1 MSTFPRLPAMIQPPP
16 QMPPLPNLMD
26 THRMSETRSQRISA
40 LLQPTATPYS
50 PPYSA
55 TQQSEALHPPYA
67 AQQDQQQQQQQQQQH
82 HHYQADLSDDLDH
95 PREVRKRRR
104 IPVVCAVCRQRKL
117 KCDRN
122 QPCSACVAHDTTSMC
137 TYAVKP
143 WTSGKVTDRA
153 QKSAV
158 PASARSVKPTPA
170 HKRQPNGIIT
180 PKLSAGTPSQ
190 ADENLR
196 PAKKG
201 RPRKD
206 SLDPKST
213 PEYTELQMRM
223 ERMESVLQRLAQ
235 AGVSISGLDEP
246 VAQGDKAQAPVSTPQ
261 LVSSIPTAT
270 STTPSGTTIDTPS
283 SVNVLPAPPVS
294 ASAMDMR
301 VVQPEICIKNNR
313 LTYFGPL
320 SGVAAIREDEFIKK
334 CLNKVEEAKKILARK
349 AQESR
354 AAGLPRRM
362 TGPEKG
368 HTSHDTAPPRKVSYI
383 PPDMKDWVEDIFN
396 VAADPVDLFPRLE
409 HRPIC
414 EFLIDRFMQTINIMF
429 PIVNPAVFRC
439 DMRKFWQAKDLLAR
453 SREKNGTSGAS
464 DDKPFW
470 MSTRKNDIR
479 GAALFAVLLRL
490 GRLSLTPD
498 WEPAHAGFDNS
509 LAVLFGP
516 RLQAFAWS
524 CLRETNYMGKANL
537 VVAQVLLGI
546 RVHQIIAPEDG
557 DGSDGSDS
565 AGFLG
570 MMCQVAMSMGLH
582 RDPSLINGMPPT
594 LEDTW
599 RILWSQLVILDTYRS
614 LDLALPFAIPL
625 EMCDTALDRIRRFP
639 DNVASYEQFSQTF
652 MHTHIKW
659 ALLARTILS
668 RIMRPDYVLSLKE
681 FHTLADELNQFEESH
696 LSSFQSLIS
705 VVQVEN
711 AVSSLQDSYNLI
723 QKFILQLLFLRLQ
736 LSLLRSYAPPDLE
749 TAESFRRAR
758 LRCALKM
765 LDTMATCMQ
774 HRRLF
779 DGFEWLLVPFS
790 LRNFFYPLALV
801 MNGLFKAYYAN
812 PNITLPPIPPGK
824 ENDCEE
830 SRDERWLTPDLSF
843 LYDDASICNV
853 HRLYQAFVKTHM
865 WIKLFCETYYG
876 AYKPNSNVRVF
887 AEYVRH
893 EIVGGVLRCAKLQQ
907 AKSAKGLPY
916 LHDQFSL
923 PSVGNTTSTFGPN
936 SSATS
941 SSQTFATES
950 SSTAVTP
957 TALLDE
963 HIIFGGEDWAANLAV
978 FDPHDLMGNSSWQ
991 EWSFQL
997 QDADELMQEFTFD
1010 GFGSAHAYAS

>member
-1 MSTFPRLPAMIQPPP
+1 MSTFPPPSAPIRSPPRL
-16 QMPPLPNLMD
+16 PPLPNMMD
-26 THRMSETRSQRISA
+26 TQQQQLPETRSSSISTLLLPTPPSHSPSRFA
-40 LLQPTATPYS
+40 LADQQAELQPPQFS
-50 PPYSA
+50 VH
-55 TQQSEALHPPYA
+55 L
-67 AQQDQQQQQQQQQQH
+67 QQQQQKQ
-82 HHYQADLSDDLDH
+82 HYQPVSSHVLDDT
-95 PREVRKRRR
+95 REIKKRRR
-104 IPVVCAVCRQRKL
+104 IPVVCGVCRQRKL

-122 QPCSACVAHDTTSMC
+122 QPCSACVAHDTTAMC

-143 WTSGKVTDRA
+143 WTSGSLSDRQQKASIQSSARPLKPTVTHKRA
-153 QKSAV
+153 QTSGMA
-158 PASARSVKPTPA
+158 
-170 HKRQPNGIIT
+170 
-180 PKLSAGTPSQ
+180 TPSSS
-190 ADENLR
+190 ATTTPIFEKPP

-206 SLDPKST
+206 SVDPKST
-213 PEYTELQMRM
+213 PEYTELQLRM
-223 ERMESVLQRLAQ
+223 ERMEGILQRLAQ
-235 AGVSISGLDEP
+235 SGVSVAGLEETET
-246 VAQGDKAQAPVSTPQ
+246 QELNAPASVSTPQ
-261 LVSSIPTAT
+261 SYSAIPSAPTM
-270 STTPSGTTIDTPS
+270 TPSGTTIDTPT
-283 SVNVLPAPPVS
+283 SVNAQSVSSIS

-301 VVQPEICIKNNR
+301 VVQPEICIKQNR

-334 CLNKVEEAKKILARK
+334 CLDKVHEAKKILARK

-368 HTSHDTAPPRKVSYI
+368 HTSHDTALPRKVSYI
-383 PPDMKDWVEDIFN
+383 PPDMTHWVEEIFN
-396 VAADPVDLFPRLE
+396 VAAEPIDLFPRLE

-439 DMRKFWQAKDLLAR
+439 DMRKFWQAKELLAKGQQ
-453 SREKNGTSGAS
+453 KNGRSATS

-470 MSTRKNDIR
+470 MSTRKNDMR

-490 GRLSLTPD
+490 GRLSLPPD
-498 WEPAHAGFDNS
+498 WEPANAGFDNS
-509 LAVLFGP
+509 YTALFGP

-537 VVAQVLLGI
+537 GVAQVLLGI
-546 RVHQIIAPEDG
+546 RVHQLIAPEDG

-565 AGFLG
+565 AGFVG

-582 RDPSLINGMPPT
+582 RDPSLLQGMPST

-625 EMCDTALDRIRRFP
+625 EMCDTALGRIRRFP
-639 DNVASYEQFSQTF
+639 DKVASYEQFSQTF

-668 RIMRPDYVLSLKE
+668 RIMRPDYILSLE
-681 FHTLADELNQFEESH
+681 DFQILADELNQFEESH

-705 VVQVEN
+705 VVQVDN
-711 AVSSLQDSYNLI
+711 AVSSLQDSYNLV

-749 TAESFRRAR
+749 TAETFRRAR

-765 LDTMATCMQ
+765 LDTVATCMY

-779 DGFEWLLVPFS
+779 NGFEWLLVPFS

-801 MNGLFKAYYAN
+801 MNGLFKAYYAD

-830 SRDERWLTPDLSF
+830 AKDERWLTPDFSF
-843 LYDDASICNV
+843 HYDDASICSV

-865 WIKLFCETYYG
+865 WIKLFCDTYYG

-893 EIVGGVLRCAKLQQ
+893 EIVGGVERARLLRS
-907 AKSAKGLPY
+907 KSDQYLPY
-916 LHDQFSL
+916 VSEHFSL
-923 PSVGNTTSTFGPN
+923 PAVG
-936 SSATS
+936 
-941 SSQTFATES
+941 
-950 SSTAVTP
+950 STAASGLKGSALSNTQLLSTDSLSTTT
-957 TALLDE
+957 TATTAQLDE
-963 HIIFGGEDWAANLAV
+963 PIIFGGEDWAASLAV
-978 FDPHDLMGNSSWQ
+978 FDPHDLMGNGSWQ
-991 EWSFQL
+991 DWKL
-997 QDADELMQEFTFD
+997 ADADELMGGFTFD
-1010 GFGSAHAYAS
+1010 GFGSAQAYATEMGI

>member
-1 MSTFPRLPAMIQPPP
+1 MSTTSSAPTRSLPHV
-16 QMPPLPNLMD
+16 PPLPNMMVIQQLP
-26 THRMSETRSQRISA
+26 ETRSSSISTQLPPAPSSHSLSHFA
-40 LLQPTATPYS
+40 LPDQQVELQPPQFSVYS
-50 PPYSA
+50 
-55 TQQSEALHPPYA
+55 
-67 AQQDQQQQQQQQQQH
+67 QQQQQKQQ
-82 HHYQADLSDDLDH
+82 YQPVSSHALEH
-95 PREVRKRRR
+95 TREIKKRRR
-104 IPVVCAVCRQRKL
+104 IPVVCGGCRQRKL

-143 WTSGKVTDRA
+143 WTSGSLSNRQ
-153 QKSAV
+153 QKTSV
-158 PASARSVKPTPA
+158 QSSARPLRPMQTHKPAQTS
-170 HKRQPNGIIT
+170 GIAT
-180 PKLSAGTPSQ
+180 SPSSATASQ
-190 ADENLR
+190 IFEKPP

-206 SLDPKST
+206 SVDPKST
-213 PEYTELQMRM
+213 PEYTELQLRM
-223 ERMESVLQRLAQ
+223 ERMEGILQRLAQ
-235 AGVSISGLDEP
+235 SGVSVAGLEE
-246 VAQGDKAQAPVSTPQ
+246 AETQELNATAPVSPPQ
-261 LVSSIPTAT
+261 LYSAISSAPTM
-270 STTPSGTTIDTPS
+270 TPSGTTVDTPT
-283 SVNVLPAPPVS
+283 SVNAQSVSSVS

-301 VVQPEICIKNNR
+301 VVQPEICIKQNR

-334 CLNKVEEAKKILARK
+334 CLDKVHEAKKFLARK

-354 AAGLPRRM
+354 AAGLSRQM

-383 PPDMKDWVEDIFN
+383 PPNMTDWVEEIFN
-396 VAADPVDLFPRLE
+396 VAADPIDLFPRLE

-439 DMRKFWQAKDLLAR
+439 DMRKFWQAKEMLAIGR
-453 SREKNGTSGAS
+453 QKNGTSATS

-470 MSTRKNDIR
+470 MSTRKNDMR

-490 GRLSLTPD
+490 GRLSLPPD
-498 WEPAHAGFDNS
+498 WEPSNAGFDNS
-509 LAVLFGP
+509 YTVLFGP

-537 VVAQVLLGI
+537 GVAQVLLGI

-565 AGFLG
+565 AGFVG

-582 RDPSLINGMPPT
+582 RDPSLLQGMPPT

-614 LDLALPFAIPL
+614 LDLTLPFAIPL
-625 EMCDTALDRIRRFP
+625 EMCDTALGRIRGFP
-639 DNVASYEQFSQTF
+639 DNVTPYEQFSQTF

-668 RIMRPDYVLSLKE
+668 RIMRPDYILSLKD
-681 FHTLADELNQFEESH
+681 FQTLADELNQFEESH

-705 VVQVEN
+705 VIQVDN
-711 AVSSLQDSYNLI
+711 AVSSLQDSYNLV

-749 TAESFRRAR
+749 TAETFRRAR

-765 LDTMATCMQ
+765 LDTVATCMY

-779 DGFEWLLVPFS
+779 NGFEWLLVPFS

-824 ENDCEE
+824 ENRCEE
-830 SRDERWLTPDLSF
+830 VKDERWLTPDFSF
-843 LYDDASICNV
+843 HYDDASICSV

-865 WIKLFCETYYG
+865 WIKLFCDTYYG

-893 EIVGGVLRCAKLQQ
+893 EIVSGIERARLQQ
-907 AKSAKGLPY
+907 SKSDQYLPY
-916 LHDQFSL
+916 VSEQFSL
-923 PSVGNTTSTFGPN
+923 PGIGSAAASGAKGSAQSNTQLPPTDSL
-936 SSATS
+936 SATAS
-941 SSQTFATES
+941 ET
-950 SSTAVTP
+950 
-957 TALLDE
+957 LDE
-963 HIIFGGEDWAANLAV
+963 PVIFGGEDWAASLAV
-978 FDPHDLMGNSSWQ
+978 FDPHDLMSNGSWQ
-991 EWSFQL
+991 DRSFQL
-997 QDADELMQEFTFD
+997 ADTDELMGGLMFD
-1010 GFGSAHAYAS
+1010 GFNSAHAYAT

>member
-1 MSTFPRLPAMIQPPP
+1 MSIFPSPSAPIRSPPHV
-16 QMPPLPNLMD
+16 PPLPNMMD
-26 THRMSETRSQRISA
+26 TQQLPETRSSSISTLLHPA
-40 LLQPTATPYS
+40 PPSHSPSHFAFPDQQADLQPSQFSIHT
-50 PPYSA
+50 
-55 TQQSEALHPPYA
+55 
-67 AQQDQQQQQQQQQQH
+67 QQQQQKEQ
-82 HHYQADLSDDLDH
+82 YQSVSSHALERT
-95 PREVRKRRR
+95 REIKKRRR
-104 IPVVCAVCRQRKL
+104 IPVVCGICRQRKL

-143 WTSGKVTDRA
+143 WTSGSLSHRQ
-153 QKSAV
+153 QKASV
-158 PASARSVKPTPA
+158 QSSARPLKPTP
-170 HKRQPNGIIT
+170 T
-180 PKLSAGTPSQ
+180 PKGGQTSGIATPSSSAMTPQ
-190 ADENLR
+190 IFEKPP

-206 SLDPKST
+206 SADPKST
-213 PEYTELQMRM
+213 PEYTELQLRM
-223 ERMESVLQRLAQ
+223 ERMEGILQRLAQ
-235 AGVSISGLDEP
+235 SGVSVAGLDETEK
-246 VAQGDKAQAPVSTPQ
+246 QDLNAPTLVSPPQ
-261 LVSSIPTAT
+261 LYSAISSAT
-270 STTPSGTTIDTPS
+270 TMTPSGTTVDTPT
-283 SVNVLPAPPVS
+283 SVNAQSVSSVS
-294 ASAMDMR
+294 ASAMDMH
-301 VVQPEICIKNNR
+301 VVQPEICIKQNR

-334 CLNKVEEAKKILARK
+334 CLNKVHEAKKILARK

-354 AAGLPRRM
+354 AAGLSRQM

-383 PPDMKDWVEDIFN
+383 PPDMTDWVEEIFN
-396 VAADPVDLFPRLE
+396 VAADPIDLFPRLE

-429 PIVNPAVFRC
+429 PIVNPGVFRC
-439 DMRKFWQAKDLLAR
+439 DMRKFWQAKELLAKGR
-453 SREKNGTSGAS
+453 QKNGTSATS

-470 MSTRKNDIR
+470 MSTRKNDMR

-490 GRLSLTPD
+490 GRLSLPPD
-498 WEPAHAGFDNS
+498 WEPSNAGFDNS
-509 LAVLFGP
+509 YTVLFGP

-537 VVAQVLLGI
+537 AVAQVLLGI
-546 RVHQIIAPEDG
+546 RVHQVIAPEDG

-565 AGFLG
+565 AGFVG

-582 RDPSLINGMPPT
+582 RDPTLLQGMPPT

-599 RILWSQLVILDTYRS
+599 RMLWSQLVILDTYRS

-625 EMCDTALDRIRRFP
+625 EMCDTALGRVRRFP

-668 RIMRPDYVLSLKE
+668 RIMRPDYSLSLE
-681 FHTLADELNQFEESH
+681 DFQTLADELHQFEESH

-705 VVQVEN
+705 VVQVDN
-711 AVSSLQDSYNLI
+711 AVSSLQDSYNLV

-749 TAESFRRAR
+749 TAETFRRAR

-765 LDTMATCMQ
+765 LDTVATCMY

-779 DGFEWLLVPFS
+779 NGFEWLLVPFS

-824 ENDCEE
+824 ENECEE
-830 SRDERWLTPDLSF
+830 VKDERWLTPDFSF
-843 LYDDASICNV
+843 HYDDASICSV

-865 WIKLFCETYYG
+865 WIKLFCDTYYG

-893 EIVGGVLRCAKLQQ
+893 EIVGGIERARLQQ
-907 AKSAKGLPY
+907 SKSDQYLPY
-916 LHDQFSL
+916 VSEHFSL
-923 PSVGNTTSTFGPN
+923 PAVGSTAASGLKGSALSNTQSLSTD
-936 SSATS
+936 SLSAT
-941 SSQTFATES
+941 AT
-950 SSTAVTP
+950 VP
-957 TALLDE
+957 LDE
-963 HIIFGGEDWAANLAV
+963 PIIFGGEDWAASLAV
-978 FDPHDLMGNSSWQ
+978 FDPHDLMGNGSWHD
-991 EWSFQL
+991 WSFQL
-997 QDADELMQEFTFD
+997 ADADELMGGFMFD
-1010 GFGSAHAYAS
+1010 GFSSAHAYAT

>member
-1 MSTFPRLPAMIQPPP
+1 MSNFPRPPGMIRPPP

-26 THRMSETRSQRISA
+26 THRMSEMRSQSISA
-40 LLQPTATPYS
+40 LLQPTPTPYS

-55 TQQSEALHPPYA
+55 PQQPEALTPSFA
-67 AQQDQQQQQQQQQQH
+67 AQQGQQDQQQQEQ
-82 HHYQADLSDDLDH
+82 HYQPGLSDDLDR
-95 PREVRKRRR
+95 PSGIKKRRR

-143 WTSGKVTDRA
+143 WTSGKGTDRA
-153 QKSAV
+153 QKSAGS
-158 PASARSVKPTPA
+158 ASTRPLKPTPA
-170 HKRQPNGIIT
+170 HKRQSSGIIT
-180 PKLSAGTPSQ
+180 PQFSSVTPSQ
-190 ADENLR
+190 AAENLP
-196 PAKKG
+196 PARRG

-206 SLDPKST
+206 TLDPKST

-223 ERMESVLQRLAQ
+223 ERMEGVLQRLAQ
-235 AGVSISGLDEP
+235 AGVSVSGLDEP
-246 VAQGDKAQAPVSTPQ
+246 VPQGVKADAPVSTPQ
-261 LVSSIPTAT
+261 LAFSIPTGAA
-270 STTPSGTTIDTPS
+270 TTPSGTTIDTPS
-283 SVNVLPAPPVS
+283 SVNVLPIPSVS

-301 VVQPEICIKNNR
+301 VVQPEICIKKNR

-320 SGVAAIREDEFIKK
+320 SGVAAIREDEFINK
-334 CLNKVEEAKKILARK
+334 CLDKVEEAKKILARK

-354 AAGLPRRM
+354 AAGLPRQM

-383 PPDMKDWVEDIFN
+383 PPGMKNWVEEIFN
-396 VAADPVDLFPRLE
+396 VAADPIDLFPRLE

-439 DMRKFWQAKDLLAR
+439 DMRKFWQAKDLLAK
-453 SREKNGTSGAS
+453 SRVKNGTSSAS

-490 GRLSLTPD
+490 GRLSLPPD

-546 RVHQIIAPEDG
+546 RIHQIIAPEDG

-614 LDLALPFAIPL
+614 LDLALPFAVPL
-625 EMCDTALDRIRRFP
+625 EMCDTALDLIRHFA

-668 RIMRPDYVLSLKE
+668 RIMRPDYVLSLHE

-736 LSLLRSYAPPDLE
+736 LALLRSYAPPDLE

-765 LDTMATCMQ
+765 LDTMATCMY

-824 ENDCEE
+824 ENGCEE

-843 LYDDASICNV
+843 RYDDASICSV

-893 EIVGGVLRCAKLQQ
+893 EIVGGVLRGAKLQQ
-907 AKSAKGLPY
+907 EKSGKGLPY
-916 LHDQFSL
+916 LPDRFSL
-923 PSVGNTTSTFGPN
+923 PSVSSATSDPN
-936 SSATS
+936 SSAIS

-950 SSTAVTP
+950 SSTAVSP
-957 TALLDE
+957 TAPLDE
-963 HIIFGGEDWAANLAV
+963 PIIFGGEDWAANLAV

-997 QDADELMQEFTFD
+997 QDADELMEGFTFD